1 MEIDESCYGDTIT
14 KALNVLFERLFV
26 GHGYDNESE
35 RADNL
40 AILLENGLLDY
51 INKEQYEILLE
62 LITRKYEE
70 WQEDKTYFGYGDWTK
85 ETAYLIAVWKII
97 TRIRR
102 KKNHLL

>member
-40 AILLENGLLDY
+40 AILLENGLLD
-51 INKEQYEILLE
+51 
-62 LITRKYEE
+62 
-70 WQEDKTYFGYGDWTK
+70 
-85 ETAYLIAVWKII
+85 
-97 TRIRR
+97 
-102 KKNHLL
+102 